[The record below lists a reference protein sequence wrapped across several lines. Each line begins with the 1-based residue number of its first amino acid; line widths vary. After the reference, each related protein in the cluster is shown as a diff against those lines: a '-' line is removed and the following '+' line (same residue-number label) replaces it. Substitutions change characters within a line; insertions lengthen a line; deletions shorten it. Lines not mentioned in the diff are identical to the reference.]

1 MAKDS
6 EIKAMIK
13 QGNQTIADFQQ
24 HSSGRLN
31 LWTSIIEISRN
42 YVITVEAQKRVGTGI
57 TTAIICHLPFDQY
70 SDEDY
75 LAVLMGL
82 QQQWGIPILCHAFS
96 RRRLA
101 NLRHQYGSRIIRDDI
116 VRRYK

>member
-1 MAKDS
+1 MASDNKIRMA
-6 EIKAMIK
+6 IKR
-13 QGNQTIADFQQ
+13 GNQVIADFQQ

-31 LWTSIIEISRN
+31 LWTSIVTISRN

-57 TTAIICHLPFDQY
+57 TTAIVCHLPFDQY
-70 SDEDY
+70 SDDDY
-75 LAVLMGL
+75 QQVLMSF
-82 QQQWGIPILCHAFS
+82 QKKWDIPVLCHAFS

-101 NLRHQYGSRIIRDDI
+101 NLRAQYGSRIIRDDI

>member
-1 MAKDS
+1 MAS
-6 EIKAMIK
+6 NTEIKTAIK
-13 QGNQTIADFQQ
+13 RGNQVITDFQQ

-31 LWTSIIEISRN
+31 LWTSIVELSRN

-57 TTAIICHLPFDQY
+57 TTAIVAHLPFDQY
-70 SDEDY
+70 DDDDY
-75 LAVLMGL
+75 LQVLMGL
-82 QQQWGIPILCHAFS
+82 QKEWAIPVLCHAFS

-101 NLRHQYGSRIIRDDI
+101 NLRTQYGSRIIRDDI

>member
-1 MAKDS
+1 MTKSS
-6 EIKAMIK
+6 EIQALIRK
-13 QGNQTIADFQQ
+13 GNQTIADFQQ

-31 LWTSIIEISRN
+31 LWTSIVEISQN

-57 TTAIICHLPFDQY
+57 TTAIICHLPFEQY
-70 SDEDY
+70 TDDDY
-75 LAVLMGL
+75 LTVLMGL
-82 QQQWGIPILCHAFS
+82 QQQWDIPILCHAFS
-96 RRRLA
+96 RLRLA

>member
-1 MAKDS
+1 MASDK
-6 EIKAMIK
+6 EIQLAIK
-13 QGNQTIADFQQ
+13 KGNQVIDDFQQ
-24 HSSGRLN
+24 HSTGQLN
-31 LWTSIIEISRN
+31 LWTSIVALTSN

-70 SDEDY
+70 TEDNY

-82 QQQWGIPILCHAFS
+82 QKHWDIPVLCHAFS
-96 RRRLA
+96 RRLLA
-101 NLRHQYGSRIIRDDI
+101 NLRAQYGSRIIRDDI